1 MSFNSFIF
9 SARKEM
15 EEFVRNYKMQAS
27 FTVVRTRINNE
38 RAAVKARSE
47 ENLKRLKISGYFTNC
62 SSTIVFYVFNCLLT
76 VYMTS
81 CQFETLK
88 ASTIN
93 Q

>member
-47 ENLKRLKISGYFTNC
+47 ENLKRLKISGNFTNC
-62 SSTIVFYVFNCLLT
+62 SSTIFFMYLI
-76 VYMTS
+76 VY
-81 CQFETLK
+81 
-88 ASTIN
+88 
-93 Q
+93 